1 MGKINDASIRHSSN
15 DLGKSLES
23 GRRAGAAQAKRFP
36 TRTCMALLVAVA
48 VVTTYGGGSES
59 IAQDRN
65 QGRSMVISRNGIV
78 AAESPLAAQAGV
90 QMLERGGNAV
100 DAAVAANAMMGLVAP
115 MSSGIGGDLFAIVY
129 DAKSGKL
136 YGLNASGWAPAG
148 LTIEFLKKQGFQD
161 MPARGIQSVT
171 VPGAV
176 DGWQK
181 LEERFGK
188 KKLSEAL
195 APAIRTAEDGFP
207 VTEWTSGLWAGNADF
222 LRGNEAAAR
231 TYLPENKAPVV
242 GQIFRNPDLAHSLR
256 LIAQGGR
263 DAFYKGELAKAIVE
277 TSRRHGGTL
286 AEKDFAEYSSEW
298 VEPIST
304 TYRGW
309 TVHELPP
316 NGQGL
321 AALEMLNIMETF
333 PLDKSGLNTATTLHA
348 MIEAKKLA
356 YADLIRYIGDP
367 KFSSLPVK
375 QLLSKEFAAS
385 RAKLIDPNRANC
397 NVGPGTVLPGSS
409 TIYLSTVDRDGNMVS
424 LIQSNFDDFGS
435 GVVADGTG
443 FILHNR
449 GGLFT
454 LDAASPNA
462 LAPHKRPLHTIIPA
476 FMEKGDVRIAFGIMG
491 GWNQSQAHAQY
502 VSHIVDFNQNIQA
515 AMETARFTKLSF
527 QGCDVALEN
536 RVPSNVKAEL
546 EAKGHVLQMHNGF
559 SNRFGGGQAVM
570 RDFGAGVNYGASD
583 PRKDGAA
590 VPELPPT
597 NP

>member
-1 MGKINDASIRHSSN
+1 MRTINDPSLRASVSTWR
-15 DLGKSLES
+15 
-23 GRRAGAAQAKRFP
+23 KRKFVV
-36 TRTCMALLVAVA
+36 LLTVAI
-48 VVTTYGGGSES
+48 VVTAYGGGSES
-59 IAQDRN
+59 LAQDRT

-115 MSSGIGGDLFAIVY
+115 MSNGIGGDLFAIVY

-136 YGLNASGWAPAG
+136 YGLNASGWAPEG

-161 MPARGIQSVT
+161 MPFQGIQSVT

-176 DGWQK
+176 EGWQK
-181 LEERFGK
+181 LLERFGK
-188 KKLSEAL
+188 KKFADVLG
-195 APAIRTAEDGFP
+195 PAIRTAEDGFP
-207 VTEWTSGLWAGNADF
+207 VTEWTSGLWAANAEF
-222 LRGNEAAAR
+222 LRGNQAAAR
-231 TYLPENKAPVV
+231 TYLPDNRGPAV
-242 GQIFRNPDLAHSLR
+242 GQIFRNPDLARSLR
-256 LIAQGGR
+256 MIAQGGR

-277 TSRRHGGTL
+277 TSRRHGGTHT
-286 AEKDFAEYSSEW
+286 EKDFAEYSAEW

-309 TVHELPP
+309 TVYELPP

-333 PLDKSGLNTATTLHA
+333 PLDKMGLNSAATLHA

-367 KFSSLPVK
+367 KFSTLPVK

-385 RAKLIDPNRANC
+385 RAKLIDPNKANC
-397 NVGPGTVLPGSS
+397 SVGPATNLPGSS
-409 TIYLSTVDRDGNMVS
+409 TIYLSTVDREGNMVS

-435 GVVADGTG
+435 GIVADGTG
-443 FILHNR
+443 FILQNR
-449 GGLFT
+449 GGLFN
-454 LDAASPNA
+454 LEAGSPNA

-476 FMEKGDVRIAFGIMG
+476 FMERGNVRIAFGIMG
-491 GWNQSQAHAQY
+491 RWNQSQAHAQY
-502 VSHIVDFNQNIQA
+502 VSHVADFNQNIQA

-527 QGCDVALEN
+527 QGCDVLLEN
-536 RVPSNVKAEL
+536 RVPANVKADL
-546 EAKGHVLQMHNGF
+546 EAKGHFVQIHNGF

-590 VPELPPT
+590 VPELPSAET
-597 NP
+597 AR

>member
-1 MGKINDASIRHSSN
+1 MRTIINPIRIPRPRMFLSF
-15 DLGKSLES
+15 L
-23 GRRAGAAQAKRFP
+23 AAAI
-36 TRTCMALLVAVA
+36 LVM
-48 VVTTYGGGSES
+48 TYAGGSEG

-115 MSSGIGGDLFAIVY
+115 MSNGIGGDLFAIVY

-136 YGLNASGWAPAG
+136 FGLNASGWAPAG
-148 LTIEFLKKQGFQD
+148 LTIDFLKGQGFQD
-161 MPARGIQSVT
+161 MPSRGMQSVT

-181 LEERFGK
+181 LLDRFGK
-188 KKLSEAL
+188 KKFSEVL

-207 VTEWTSGLWAGNADF
+207 VTEWISGLWAGNFDF
-222 LRGNEAAAR
+222 LRGNEAATQ
-231 TYLPENKAPVV
+231 TYLPDNRAPAV

-263 DAFYKGELAKAIVE
+263 DAFYKGEIAKKIVE
-277 TSRRHGGTL
+277 TSRRHGGVH

-298 VEPIST
+298 VDPIST

-309 TVHELPP
+309 TVYELPP

-333 PLDKSGLNTATTLHA
+333 PLDKSGLNSAATLHA

-356 YADLIRYIGDP
+356 YADLVRYIGDP
-367 KFSSLPVK
+367 KFSALPVK
-375 QLLSKEFAAS
+375 QLLSKDWAAS
-385 RAKLIDPNRANC
+385 RAKLIDPNKANC
-397 NVGPGTVLPGSS
+397 SVEPGTVLPGSS
-409 TIYLSTVDRDGNMVS
+409 TIYLSAVDREGNIVS

-443 FILHNR
+443 FVLHNR
-449 GGLFT
+449 GALFT
-454 LDAASPNA
+454 LDSSSPNA

-476 FMEKGDVRIAFGIMG
+476 FMEKGNVRIAFGIMG

-527 QGCDVALEN
+527 QGCDVELEN
-536 RVPSNVKAEL
+536 RVPGNVKAEL
-546 EAKGHVLQMHNGF
+546 EAKGHILRMHNGF

-590 VPELPPT
+590 VPELPAA

>member
-1 MGKINDASIRHSSN
+1 MRTNRDTSA
-15 DLGKSLES
+15 KSKRSLRF
-23 GRRAGAAQAKRFP
+23 RRG
-36 TRTCMALLVAVA
+36 LLVLLAAVPLVMA
-48 VVTTYGGGSES
+48 YGRASEA

-115 MSSGIGGDLFAIVY
+115 MSNGIGGDLFAIVY

-136 YGLNASGWAPAG
+136 YGLNASGWAPDG
-148 LTIEFLKKQGFQD
+148 LTIEFLNKQGFQS
-161 MPARGIQSVT
+161 MPSQGIQSVT

-181 LEERFGK
+181 LLERFGK
-188 KKLSEAL
+188 KKLSEVL
-195 APAIRTAEDGFP
+195 APTIRTAEDGFP
-207 VTEWTSGLWAGNADF
+207 VTEWTSGLWRANADF
-222 LRGNEAAAR
+222 LRGNEAATR
-231 TYLPENKAPVV
+231 TYLPDNKPPAV
-242 GQIFRNPDLAHSLR
+242 GQIFRNPDLARSLR

-277 TSRRHGGTL
+277 TSRRHGGTH

-309 TVHELPP
+309 TVYELPP

-333 PLDKSGLNTATTLHA
+333 PLDKSGLNTAATLHT

-356 YADLIRYIGDP
+356 YADLVRYIGDP
-367 KFSSLPVK
+367 KFSTLPVK
-375 QLLSKEFAAS
+375 QLLSKDFAAS
-385 RAKLIDPNRANC
+385 RAKLIDPNKANC
-397 NVGPGTVLPGSS
+397 NVGPATSLPGSS

-424 LIQSNFDDFGS
+424 LIQSNFSDFGS

-449 GGLFT
+449 GALFT
-454 LDAASPNA
+454 LEASSPNA

-476 FMEKGDVRIAFGIMG
+476 FMEKEKVRIAFGIMG

-527 QGCDVALEN
+527 QGCEVALEN
-536 RVPSNVKAEL
+536 RVPANVKAEL
-546 EAKGHVLQMHNGF
+546 EAKGHVLQMHSGF
-559 SNRFGGGQAVM
+559 SNTFGGGQAVM
-570 RDFGAGVNYGASD
+570 RDYGTGVNYGASD

-590 VPELPPT
+590 VPELPAA
-597 NP
+597 NQ

>member
-1 MGKINDASIRHSSN
+1 MRTIINPSPILRVRI
-15 DLGKSLES
+15 LPLTPRP
-23 GRRAGAAQAKRFP
+23 RRALL
-36 TRTCMALLVAVA
+36 ALLSAVIVLTSSA
-48 VVTTYGGGSES
+48 GSEA

-90 QMLERGGNAV
+90 QILERGGNAV
-100 DAAVAANAMMGLVAP
+100 DAAVAANAVMGLVAP
-115 MSSGIGGDLFAIVY
+115 MSNGIGGDLFAIVY

-136 YGLNASGWAPAG
+136 YGLNASGWAPAA
-148 LTIEFLKKQGFQD
+148 LTIEFLKNQGFQE
-161 MPARGIQSVT
+161 MPVRGVQSVT

-181 LEERFGK
+181 LLERFGK
-188 KKLSEAL
+188 KKLSEVL

-207 VTEWTSGLWAGNADF
+207 VTEWTSGLWAANADF
-222 LRGNEAAAR
+222 LRGNEAAAQ
-231 TYLPENKAPVV
+231 TYLPDNRPPVV
-242 GQIFRNPDLAHSLR
+242 GQIFRNPDLARSLR

-263 DAFYKGELAKAIVE
+263 DAFYKGELAKSIVE
-277 TSRRHGGTL
+277 TSRRHGGTH
-286 AEKDFAEYSSEW
+286 AERDFTEYSAEW

-309 TVHELPP
+309 TVYELPP

-333 PLDKSGLNTATTLHA
+333 PLDKSGLNSATTLHT

-356 YADLIRYIGDP
+356 YADLVRYIGDP
-367 KFSSLPVK
+367 KFSTLPVK
-375 QLLSKEFAAS
+375 QLLSKDFAVS
-385 RAKLIDPNRANC
+385 RAKQIDPSKANC
-397 NVGPGTVLPGSS
+397 NVGPGTLLPGSS

-435 GVVADGTG
+435 GVVAPGTG
-443 FILHNR
+443 FVLHDR
-449 GGLFT
+449 GALFT
-454 LDAASPNA
+454 LDSSSPNA
-462 LAPHKRPLHTIIPA
+462 LAPRKRPLHTIIPA
-476 FMEKGDVRIAFGIMG
+476 FMEKANVRIAFGIMG

-502 VSHIVDFNQNIQA
+502 VSHIADFNQNIQA

-536 RVPSNVKAEL
+536 RVPGNVKAEL

-570 RDFGAGVNYGASD
+570 RDFGTGVNYGASD

-590 VPELPPT
+590 VPELPSA

>member
-1 MGKINDASIRHSSN
+1 MRKVINSARTPRPRIF
-15 DLGKSLES
+15 LSLL
-23 GRRAGAAQAKRFP
+23 ATAI
-36 TRTCMALLVAVA
+36 LVM
-48 VVTTYGGGSES
+48 TYGGGSEGV
-59 IAQDRN
+59 AQDRN

-90 QMLERGGNAV
+90 QVLERGGNAV

-129 DAKSGKL
+129 EAKTGKL

-148 LTIEFLKKQGFQD
+148 LTIEFLKNQGFQD
-161 MPARGIQSVT
+161 MPSHGIQSVT

-181 LEERFGK
+181 LLDRFGK
-188 KKLSEAL
+188 RKFSEVL
-195 APAIRTAEDGFP
+195 APAIRAAEDGFP

-222 LRGNEAAAR
+222 LRGNEAAAQ
-231 TYLPENKAPVV
+231 TYLPDNRAPAV
-242 GQIFRNPDLAHSLR
+242 GQIFRNPDLARSLR

-263 DAFYKGELAKAIVE
+263 DAFYKGELAKRIVE
-277 TSRRHGGTL
+277 TSRRHGGTHT
-286 AEKDFAEYSSEW
+286 EKDFAEYSSEW
-298 VEPIST
+298 VDPIST

-309 TVHELPP
+309 TVYELPP

-333 PLDKSGLNTATTLHA
+333 PLDKSGLNTTATLHA

-356 YADLIRYIGDP
+356 YADLVRYIGDP
-367 KFSSLPVK
+367 KFSTLPVK
-375 QLLSKEFAAS
+375 QLLSKDWAAS
-385 RAKLIDPNRANC
+385 RAKLIDPNKANC
-397 NVGPGTVLPGSS
+397 NVEPGTLLPGSS

-449 GGLFT
+449 GALFT
-454 LDAASPNA
+454 LDASSPNA

-476 FMEKGDVRIAFGIMG
+476 FMEKGNVRIAFGIMG

-502 VSHIVDFNQNIQA
+502 VSHVVDFNQNIQA

-527 QGCDVALEN
+527 RGCDLDLEN
-536 RVPSNVKAEL
+536 RIPGNVKAEL
-546 EAKGHVLQMHNGF
+546 EAKGHMVRMHNGF

-570 RDFGAGVNYGASD
+570 RDFGTGVNYGASD

-590 VPELPPT
+590 VPELPTT

>member
-1 MGKINDASIRHSSN
+1 MRKMNPLQTLRVRI
-15 DLGKSLES
+15 LPVLL
-23 GRRAGAAQAKRFP
+23 AGI
-36 TRTCMALLVAVA
+36 
-48 VVTTYGGGSES
+48 VVTGFGAYGGGGSEAL
-59 IAQDRN
+59 AQDRN

-115 MSSGIGGDLFAIVY
+115 MSNGIGGDLFAIVY

-161 MPARGIQSVT
+161 MPGRGIQSAT

-176 DGWQK
+176 DGWHK
-181 LEERFGK
+181 LLDRFGK
-188 KKLSEAL
+188 KKFSEVL

-207 VTEWTSGLWAGNADF
+207 VTEWTAGLWAANADF
-222 LRGNEAAAR
+222 LRGNEAATQ
-231 TYLPENKAPVV
+231 TYLPDNRAPAV
-242 GQIFRNPDLAHSLR
+242 GQIFRNPDLARSLR

-263 DAFYKGELAKAIVE
+263 DAYYKGELAKRIVE
-277 TSRRHGGTL
+277 TSRRHGGTHT
-286 AEKDFAEYSSEW
+286 EKDFAEYSSEW
-298 VEPIST
+298 VDPIST

-309 TVHELPP
+309 TVYELPP
-316 NGQGL
+316 NVQGL

-356 YADLIRYIGDP
+356 YADLVRYIGDP

-375 QLLSKEFAAS
+375 QLLSKDFAAT
-385 RAKLIDPNRANC
+385 RAKLIDPNKANC
-397 NVGPGTVLPGSS
+397 DVGPATSLPGSS

-424 LIQSNFDDFGS
+424 LIQSNFSDFGS

-449 GGLFT
+449 GALFT
-454 LDAASPNA
+454 LDSASPNA

-476 FMEKGDVRIAFGIMG
+476 FMEKGNVRIAFGIMG

-536 RVPSNVKAEL
+536 RVPGNVKAEL
-546 EAKGHVLQMHNGF
+546 EAKGHVLRMHNGF
-559 SNRFGGGQAVM
+559 SNTFGGGQAVM
-570 RDFGAGVNYGASD
+570 RDFGTNVNYGASD

-590 VPELPPT
+590 VPELPSA

>member
-1 MGKINDASIRHSSN
+1 M
-15 DLGKSLES
+15 
-23 GRRAGAAQAKRFP
+23 
-36 TRTCMALLVAVA
+36 RTLMKPSRVVLALFWVA
-48 VVTTYGGGSES
+48 VVLTTVAVSGS
-59 IAQDRN
+59 AQDRN

-115 MSSGIGGDLFAIVY
+115 MSNGIGGDLFAIVY
-129 DAKSGKL
+129 DAKTGKL

-148 LTIEFLKKQGFQD
+148 LTIEFLRNQGLRD
-161 MPARGIQSVT
+161 MPSRGIQSVT

-181 LEERFGK
+181 LLDRFGK
-188 KKLSEAL
+188 KKMSEVL

-207 VTEWTSGLWAGNADF
+207 VTEWTSGLWRANADF
-222 LRGNEAAAR
+222 LRGNEAAAQ
-231 TYLPENKAPVV
+231 TYLPDNKPPVV
-242 GQIFRNPDLAHSLR
+242 GQIFRNSDLARSLR

-263 DAFYKGELAKAIVE
+263 DAFYKGEIGKAIVE
-277 TSRRHGGTL
+277 TSRRHGGTH
-286 AEKDFAEYSSEW
+286 AGKDFADYSSEW

-309 TVHELPP
+309 TVYELPP

-333 PLDKSGLNTATTLHA
+333 PLDKYGLNSTASLHA

-356 YADLIRYIGDP
+356 YADLVRYIGDP
-367 KFSSLPVK
+367 KFSTLPVK
-375 QLLSKEFAAS
+375 QLLSKDFAAE
-385 RAKLIDPNRANC
+385 RARQIDPNKANC
-397 NVGPGTVLPGSS
+397 NVGPGTLLPGSS

-424 LIQSNFDDFGS
+424 LIQSNYSDFGS
-435 GVVADGTG
+435 GVVAEGTG

-449 GGLFT
+449 GALFT
-454 LDAASPNA
+454 LEASSPNA
-462 LAPHKRPLHTIIPA
+462 LAPRKRPLHTIIPA
-476 FMEKGDVRIAFGIMG
+476 FMEKESTRIAFGIMG

-502 VSHIVDFNQNIQA
+502 VSHIADFNQNIQA

-527 QGCDVALEN
+527 QGCELDLEN
-536 RVPSNVKAEL
+536 RLPGNVKAEL
-546 EAKGHVLQMHNGF
+546 EAKGHVLRMHNGF
-559 SNRFGGGQAVM
+559 SNTFGGGQAVM
-570 RDFGAGVNYGASD
+570 RDFGTGVNYGASD

-590 VPELPPT
+590 VPELPPADSSK
-597 NP
+597 

>member
-1 MGKINDASIRHSSN
+1 M
-15 DLGKSLES
+15 
-23 GRRAGAAQAKRFP
+23 
-36 TRTCMALLVAVA
+36 RTLMKPSRVVLALFWVA
-48 VVTTYGGGSES
+48 VVLTTVAVSGS
-59 IAQDRN
+59 AQDRN

-115 MSSGIGGDLFAIVY
+115 MSNGIGGDLFAIVY
-129 DAKSGKL
+129 DAKTGKL

-148 LTIEFLKKQGFQD
+148 LTIEFLRNQGLRD
-161 MPARGIQSVT
+161 MPSRGIQSVT

-181 LEERFGK
+181 LLDRFGK
-188 KKLSEAL
+188 KKMSEVL

-207 VTEWTSGLWAGNADF
+207 VTEWTSGLWRANADF
-222 LRGNEAAAR
+222 LRGNEAAAQ
-231 TYLPENKAPVV
+231 TYLPDNKPPVV
-242 GQIFRNPDLAHSLR
+242 GQIFRNSDLARSLR

-263 DAFYKGELAKAIVE
+263 DAFYKGEIGKAIVE
-277 TSRRHGGTL
+277 TSRRHGGTH
-286 AEKDFAEYSSEW
+286 AGKDFADYSSEW

-309 TVHELPP
+309 TVYELPP

-333 PLDKSGLNTATTLHA
+333 PLDKYGLNSTASLHA

-356 YADLIRYIGDP
+356 YADLVRYIGDP
-367 KFSSLPVK
+367 KFSTLPVK
-375 QLLSKEFAAS
+375 QLLSKDFAAE
-385 RAKLIDPNRANC
+385 RARQIDPNKANC
-397 NVGPGTVLPGSS
+397 NVGPGTLLPGSS

-424 LIQSNFDDFGS
+424 LIQSNYSDFGS
-435 GVVADGTG
+435 GVVAEGTG

-449 GGLFT
+449 GALFT
-454 LDAASPNA
+454 LEASSPNA
-462 LAPHKRPLHTIIPA
+462 LAPRKRPLHTIIPA
-476 FMEKGDVRIAFGIMG
+476 FMEKESTRIAFGIMG

-502 VSHIVDFNQNIQA
+502 VSLIADFNQNIQA

-527 QGCDVALEN
+527 QGCELDLEN
-536 RVPSNVKAEL
+536 RLPGNVKAEL
-546 EAKGHVLQMHNGF
+546 EAKGHVLRMHNGF
-559 SNRFGGGQAVM
+559 SNTFGGGQAVM
-570 RDFGAGVNYGASD
+570 RDFGTGVNYGASD

-590 VPELPPT
+590 VPELPPADSSK
-597 NP
+597 